1 MGPREK
7 ELIGKIFK
15 DKDGKPYQDVRWLCV
30 PNKEYA
36 MGAVITIINY
46 RDGKLHGSP
55 AIKYPDGWEEEW
67 EDGNFIKV
75 LRPPFN
81 QEARKEYEKIMMS
94 TKEVLDNIQ
103 LGG

>member
-15 DKDGKPYQDVRWLCV
+15 DKDGKPYQDVRFLQV
-30 PNKEYA
+30 PNRKYA
-36 MGAVITIINY
+36 TGYMVTVLNF

-55 AIKYPDGWEEEW
+55 AIVYPDGWEEDW

-75 LRPPFN
+75 SRPPYN
-81 QEARKEYEKIMMS
+81 QEARKEFEKNMVI
-94 TKEVLDNIQ
+94 TKEVLDAT
-103 LGG
+103 